1 LNDWIPLFWTI
12 GSLAAL
18 WIVARWI
25 SAHIQALGWLI
36 AGHADGAVVALWVIL
51 FPGILVHELSHWL
64 VAKMLGLKVKLPNL
78 YPKRHGKHIR
88 LGSVTVASGGHL
100 LDSFVG
106 MAPFLLGSLSVLVLG
121 ASVFDVTGLV
131 RGVTQAGLAGALQG
145 LLGVLKVSDAWLWL
159 YLTFAISNAMFP
171 SPSDTEPV
179 RPVLMFSGLL
189 ICLALIV
196 GWTPQLGPDLVAAI
210 NRILLVLAEA
220 FTFVLVV
227 DVGCGALII
236 LLEFVLGA
244 LRGQRVVF
252 ESSGDSSR
260 RKGR

>member
-1 LNDWIPLFWTI
+1 MNDWIPLFWTI
-12 GSLAAL
+12 GSRAGL
-18 WIVARWI
+18 WLLSPWI
-25 SAHIQALGWLI
+25 SAYVQALGWLI

-64 VAKMLGLKVKLPNL
+64 VAKLLGLKVKLPNL

-88 LGSVTVASGGHL
+88 LGSVTVSSGGHL
-100 LDSFVG
+100 LDSIVG
-106 MAPFLLGSLSVLVLG
+106 VAPFLFGSLSVLLLG

-131 RGVTQAGLAGALQG
+131 RGVTQAGLTGALQG
-145 LLGVLKVSDAWLWL
+145 LLAVLKVSDAWLWL

-189 ICLALIV
+189 ICLALIA
-196 GWTPQLGPDLVAAI
+196 GWTPQLGPDLVAGI
-210 NRILLVLAEA
+210 NGILLVLAEA

-227 DVGCGALII
+227 DLGCGVLII

-252 ESSGDSSR
+252 ESSGDPSR

>member
-1 LNDWIPLFWTI
+1 MNDWIPLLWVM
-12 GSLAAL
+12 GALAAL

-25 SAHIQALGWLI
+25 SSHIQALGWLI
-36 AGHADGAVVALWVIL
+36 AGHADGAVVALWVVL

-64 VAKMLGLKVKLPNL
+64 MAKLLGLKVKLPDL
-78 YPKRHGKHIR
+78 YPKRRGKHIR
-88 LGSVTVASGGHL
+88 LGSVTVSSGGHL
-100 LDSFVG
+100 RDSIVG
-106 MAPFLLGSLSVLVLG
+106 MAPFLFGSISVLVLG
-121 ASVFDVTGLV
+121 ASVFDMTGLV
-131 RGVTQAGLAGALQG
+131 AGITQTGLTGALQG
-145 LLGVLKVSDAWLWL
+145 LIRVLKVSDAWLWL

-189 ICLALIV
+189 ICLALIA
-196 GWTPQLGPDLVAAI
+196 GWTPQLASDLVAGV
-210 NRILLVLAEA
+210 NGVLLVLAQA

-227 DVGCGALII
+227 DLGCGVLVI
-236 LLEFVLGA
+236 LLEWVLSA

-252 ESSGDSSR
+252 ESSDSASR